1 MDSPRA
7 CARSHG
13 CFPATAQPTAL
24 VHLPFTNVAEA
35 RKAGNLASQAGRHR
49 PETLQTKTPE
59 GNHVNLKRFGVPA
72 VVAVTA
78 ALALS
83 SCASNEA
90 GASPEE
96 SASTLSGNLVG
107 AGASS
112 QDAAQQSWIAGFQTA
127 NPDVTIDYDPS
138 GSGAGRETFLEGA
151 SDFAGSDRAF
161 DDEEVAA
168 GGFAKCAP
176 DTSIVELPLYVSPI
190 AVIFNLDGVDELNL
204 DAATIAGIFAGTITN
219 WNDPAIAA
227 ANEGTTLPDLAITPV
242 HRSDDSGT
250 TENFTEYLG
259 AAAADVW
266 TWEAD
271 GVWPFEGG
279 EAAQG
284 TSGVVDAVTNGT
296 GTIGYADASRAGD
309 LGTVAVQVGDEFV
322 PYSPEAAAAIVD
334 ASPFVEGRSEG
345 DLAIEIDRTSEE
357 AGVYPIV
364 LVSYLIACQEYA
376 DPANVELVKAYL
388 GYIASED
395 GQAVSAEDAGSAPI
409 SETLREKVV
418 AAIDSIK

>member
-1 MDSPRA
+1 
-7 CARSHG
+7 
-13 CFPATAQPTAL
+13 
-24 VHLPFTNVAEA
+24 
-35 RKAGNLASQAGRHR
+35 
-49 PETLQTKTPE
+49 
-59 GNHVNLKRFGVPA
+59 VNLKRLGVPA
-72 VVAVTA
+72 VIAVTA
-78 ALALS
+78 AIALS
-83 SCASNEA
+83 SCATNEG
-90 GASPEE
+90 GAAPSE

-127 NPDVTIDYDPS
+127 NPDVTVDYDPS

-161 DDEEVAA
+161 KDEELAA
-168 GGFAKCAP
+168 GGFKKCAP
-176 DTSIVELPLYVSPI
+176 DSSIVELPLYISPI
-190 AVIFNLDGVDELNL
+190 AVIFNLEGVDSLDL
-204 DAATIAGIFAGTITN
+204 DAATVAGIFAGTITN

-227 ANEGTTLPDLAITPV
+227 TNPDATLPDLAITPV

-284 TSGVVDAVTNGT
+284 TSGLVDAVSNGN

-309 LGTVAVQVGDEFV
+309 LGTVSIQVGDEFV

-334 ASPFVEGRSEG
+334 HSPFAEGRADG

-364 LVSYLIACQEYA
+364 LVSYLIACGQYE
-376 DPANVELVKAYL
+376 DPANVELVKGYL
-388 GYIASED
+388 SYIASPE
-395 GQAVSAEDAGSAPI
+395 GQDVAAADAGSAPI
-409 SETLREKVV
+409 SDTLREKIT
-418 AAIDSIK
+418 AAIDSIQ

>member
-1 MDSPRA
+1 M
-7 CARSHG
+7 
-13 CFPATAQPTAL
+13 
-24 VHLPFTNVAEA
+24 
-35 RKAGNLASQAGRHR
+35 
-49 PETLQTKTPE
+49 
-59 GNHVNLKRFGVPA
+59 NLKRFGVPA
-72 VVAVTA
+72 VIAVTA
-78 ALALS
+78 AIALS
-83 SCASNEA
+83 SCAANESGNA
-90 GASPEE
+90 APEE

-112 QDAAQQSWIAGFQTA
+112 QDAAQQAWIAGFQTA

-161 DDEEVAA
+161 DDEEIAA
-168 GGFAKCAP
+168 GGFAKCAA
-176 DTSIVELPLYVSPI
+176 DSSIIELPLYISPI
-190 AVIFNLDGVDELNL
+190 AVIFNVEGVDSLNL
-204 DAATIAGIFAGTITN
+204 DAATIAGIFAGTVTN

-227 ANEGTTLPDLAITPV
+227 LNADATLPDLPITPV

-250 TENFTEYLG
+250 TENFTDYL
-259 AAAADVW
+259 AAAAPDVW

-309 LGTVAVQVGDEFV
+309 LGTVAVQVGEEFV
-322 PYSPEAAAAIVD
+322 EYSPEAAAAIVD
-334 ASPFVEGRSEG
+334 ASPEAEGRAEG
-345 DLAIEIDRTSEE
+345 DIAIEIDRTSEE

-364 LVSYLIACQEYA
+364 LVSYLIGCQQYE
-376 DPANVELVKAYL
+376 DPANVELVKSYFS
-388 GYIASED
+388 YIASTE
-395 GQAVSAEDAGSAPI
+395 GQDVAAENAGSAPI
-409 SETLREKVV
+409 SDSLREQIT
-418 AAIDSIK
+418 AAIDSIQ